1 MPSVEA
7 PTPEAAVAAA
17 RERYGNAVR
26 IVGVR
31 RVRSG
36 GLLGFFT
43 TERFVAEVED
53 VAPAP
58 RTPAPRSDSAR
69 RIEAALSR
77 DPGPLADT
85 GAFLRATDMHRSR
98 PAAARPTARP

>member
-1 MPSVEA
+1 MPLPSVEA

-31 RVRSG
+31 RIRSG
-36 GLLGFFT
+36 GVLGFFA

-53 VAPAP
+53 VEPVRP
-58 RTPAPRSDSAR
+58 R
-69 RIEAALSR
+69 
-77 DPGPLADT
+77 LA
-85 GAFLRATDMHRSR
+85 
-98 PAAARPTARP
+98 